1 MEFYELCRQTRDIY
15 QSEPN
20 REIELQILSQL
31 QTAVFENG
39 DKLPDDVTLHLNIK
53 PILKNSGK
61 IRYWRK
67 VKSCIDFPNARI
79 KKMYFFET
87 IVVLDILG
95 LVLEDL
101 ELPNWQVKHFTQ
113 HSAWEFSVQITLF
126 KNFMKRKIDCSEMNV
141 VTKEYWKSIL

>member
-15 QSEPN
+15 QAESN
-20 REIELQILSQL
+20 REIELQILSQVH
-31 QTAVFENG
+31 TAVFENG
-39 DKLPDDVTLHLNIK
+39 DKLPNEVTLHLNIK
-53 PILKNSGK
+53 PILKNYGK

-87 IVVLDILG
+87 VIVLDILG

-101 ELPNWQVKHFTQ
+101 ELPNWQVRHFTQ
-113 HSAWEFSVQITLF
+113 RSAWEFSIQITLF
-126 KNFMKRKIDCSEMNV
+126 KNLMKRKIECSEMDIV
-141 VTKEYWKSIL
+141 RKEYWKSIL